1 MIKENIEAVVRT
13 ESGKGVARKL
23 RAEGRLPA
31 VLYGPRNEPVALS
44 VNAHDFNRM
53 LQKAKGERILFTLQ
67 LKDNGSSE
75 ERLALIK
82 ELQLHPV
89 NDLIRHIDFY
99 EVFMDQELHVT
110 VPVVYVGKAR
120 GVEMEGGMLE
130 IKRRSLNVACFPQNI
145 PDKIEVDVTELGLGE
160 AIHIGDV
167 TPPEGVKVIDPE
179 RLTLVTVVSTAAAV
193 ETSEE
198 EEEEEEALAEE

>member
-1 MIKENIEAVVRT
+1 MLKQTLDAVARK

-23 RAEGRLPA
+23 RAAGRIPG
-31 VLYGPRNEPVALS
+31 VLYGPRNAPVPLS
-44 VNAHDFNRM
+44 VNTHDFNRM
-53 LQKAKGERILFTLQ
+53 LEKAKGERILFTL
-67 LKDNGSSE
+67 KVENEGSTE

-89 NDLIRHIDFY
+89 NDRIIHIDFY

-110 VPVVYVGKAR
+110 VPVAYVGKAK

-130 IKRRSLNVACFPQNI
+130 IKRRSLNIACYPQNI
-145 PDKIEVDVTELGLGE
+145 PDRIEVDVTELGLGD

-167 TPPEGVKVIDPE
+167 TPPEGVRIVDPA
-179 RLTLVTVVSTAAAV
+179 RLTLVTVVATAAAV
-193 ETSEE
+193 EAAAEEE
-198 EEEEEEALAEE
+198 EEEEEEATA